1 MKRMIWYEWK
11 RIWGSRL
18 TQFAVLGCALF
29 LAFSVFSNIRLIS
42 GTDTDGQTVTGLE
55 AVRVQKETRKEVKL
69 DQETVDAVMEE
80 YLGYTEDPATSSD
93 DRDLAYLSEEMYV
106 KWYLPNLPV
115 LHLIDGAYR
124 AYPEQRND
132 SMRDVFLQSRG
143 KDFSEA
149 RKERVWEN
157 LEDAVNRGEITAAEA
172 DWWNAE
178 DDAVGEM
185 SYEYNRA
192 WWEIINSASLIILV
206 MLVVCIGTSP
216 VFAGEYQSKCDS
228 LLLSM
233 RYGKSRL
240 ILAKLTSS
248 FLFATVVYWGCMGLF
263 AGIYL
268 AVLGTDGWNLPVQ
281 ALDEN
286 VSISYN
292 LTSIQACGLVLVMG
306 YVLTLGLA
314 GVVLLLSSL
323 MKNPYGVVITSF
335 LFLCVPLFLS
345 MNRGGYVWQ
354 HLLGLLPE
362 KIADFGFG
370 SYMVYSIGG
379 LTVTWPAAAMIVNV
393 VCAVLLSGL
402 AYGFFH
408 RHQVNK

>member
-42 GTDTDGQTVTGLE
+42 ETDADGQKVTGLE
-55 AVRVQKETRKEVKL
+55 AVQVQKENRKEVTL
-69 DQETVDAVMEE
+69 DQETVDAVVDE
-80 YLGYTEDPATSSD
+80 YLAYTEDPATSSD

-124 AYPEQRND
+124 VYPEQRND

-185 SYEYNRA
+185 AYEYNRA

-248 FLFATVVYWGCMGLF
+248 FLFTTVVYWGCMGLF

-281 ALDEN
+281 ALGET
-286 VSISYN
+286 VSISYD
-292 LTSIQACGLVLVMG
+292 LTSVQACGLVLAMG

-323 MKNPYGVVITSF
+323 MKNPYGVVITSV

-345 MNRGGYVWQ
+345 LSKGGYVWK

-362 KIADFGFG
+362 KIADFGFW

-379 LTVTWPAAAMIVNV
+379 MTVTWPAAAMIVNG
-393 VCAVLLSGL
+393 VCAVLLSAL
-402 AYGFFH
+402 AYGFFR

>member
-29 LAFSVFSNIRLIS
+29 LAFSAFSNIRLIS
-42 GTDTDGQTVTGLE
+42 ETDADGQKVTGLE
-55 AVRVQKETRKEVKL
+55 AVQVQKENRKEVTL
-69 DQETVDAVMEE
+69 DQETVDAVVDE
-80 YLGYTEDPATSSD
+80 YLAYTEDPATSSD

-124 AYPEQRND
+124 AYPEQMND

-157 LEDAVNRGEITAAEA
+157 LENAVSLGEITAEEA
-172 DWWNAE
+172 DWWDTK

-185 SYEYNRA
+185 SYVYNRA
-192 WWEIINSASLIILV
+192 WWEIINSASLTILV
-206 MLVVCIGTSP
+206 MLVVCIGTAP

-248 FLFATVVYWGCMGLF
+248 FLFTTVVYWGCMVLF

-281 ALDEN
+281 ALGEN
-286 VSISYN
+286 VSISYD
-292 LTSIQACGLVLVMG
+292 LTSIQACGMVLAMG

-323 MKNPYGVVITSF
+323 MKNPYGVVITSV

-345 MNRGGYVWQ
+345 MNEGGYVWK

-362 KIADFGFG
+362 KIADFGFW
-370 SYMVYSIGG
+370 SYMVYRIRG
-379 LTVTWPAAAMIVNV
+379 LTVTWPAAAMIVNG
-393 VCAVLLSGL
+393 VCAVLLSGM
-402 AYGFFH
+402 AYGFFR

>member
-42 GTDTDGQTVTGLE
+42 ETDADGQKVTGLE
-55 AVRVQKETRKEVKL
+55 AVQVQKENRKEVTL
-69 DQETVDAVMEE
+69 DQETVDAVVDE
-80 YLGYTEDPATSSD
+80 YLAYTEDPATSSD

-124 AYPEQRND
+124 AYPEQRNAP
-132 SMRDVFLQSRG
+132 MRDVFLQSRG

-157 LEDAVNRGEITAAEA
+157 LENAVSLGEITEEEA
-172 DWWNAE
+172 DWWDTK

-185 SYEYNRA
+185 SYVYNRA
-192 WWEIINSASLIILV
+192 WWEIINSASLTILV
-206 MLVVCIGTSP
+206 MLVVCIGTAP

-248 FLFATVVYWGCMGLF
+248 FLFTTVVYWGCMGLF
-263 AGIYL
+263 TGIYL

-281 ALDEN
+281 ALGEN
-286 VSISYN
+286 VSISYD
-292 LTSIQACGLVLVMG
+292 LTSVQACGLVLAMG

-323 MKNPYGVVITSF
+323 MKNPYGVVITSV

-345 MNRGGYVWQ
+345 LSKGGYVWK

-362 KIADFGFG
+362 KIADFGFW

-379 LTVTWPAAAMIVNV
+379 MTVTWPAAAMIVNG

-402 AYGFFH
+402 AYGFFR

>member
-29 LAFSVFSNIRLIS
+29 LAFSACSNIRLIS
-42 GTDTDGQTVTGLE
+42 ETDADGQKVTGLE
-55 AVRVQKETRKEVKL
+55 AVQLQKENRKEVTL
-69 DQETVDAVMEE
+69 DQETVDAVADE
-80 YLGYTEDPATSSD
+80 YLAYTEDPATSSD

-124 AYPEQRND
+124 TYPEQRND
-132 SMRDVFLQSRG
+132 PMRDVFLQSRG

-157 LEDAVNRGEITAAEA
+157 LENAVSRGEITAEEA
-172 DWWNAE
+172 DWWDTK

-185 SYEYNRA
+185 SYVYNRA
-192 WWEIINSASLIILV
+192 WWEIINSASLTILV
-206 MLVVCIGTSP
+206 MLVVCIGTAP

-233 RYGKSRL
+233 RYGKNRL

-248 FLFATVVYWGCMGLF
+248 FLFTTVVYWGCMGLF

-268 AVLGTDGWNLPVQ
+268 AVLGTDGWDFPVQ
-281 ALDEN
+281 ALGEN
-286 VSISYN
+286 VSISYD
-292 LTSIQACGLVLVMG
+292 LTSVQACGLVLAMG

-323 MKNPYGVVITSF
+323 MKNPYGVVITSV

-345 MNRGGYVWQ
+345 LSEGGYVWK

-362 KIADFGFG
+362 KIADFGFW
-370 SYMVYSIGG
+370 SYMVYRIGG
-379 LTVTWPAAAMIVNV
+379 MTVTWPAAAMIVNG

-402 AYGFFH
+402 AYGFFR

>member
-29 LAFSVFSNIRLIS
+29 LAFSACSNIRLIS
-42 GTDTDGQTVTGLE
+42 ETDADGQKVTGLE
-55 AVRVQKETRKEVKL
+55 AVQLQKENRKEVTL
-69 DQETVDAVMEE
+69 DQETVDAVVDE
-80 YLGYTEDPATSSD
+80 YLAYTEDPATSSD
-93 DRDLAYLSEEMYV
+93 DRELAYLSEEMYV

-124 AYPEQRND
+124 TYPEQSND
-132 SMRDVFLQSRG
+132 PMRDVFLQSRG

-157 LEDAVNRGEITAAEA
+157 LENAVSRGEITAAEA
-172 DWWNAE
+172 DWWDTK

-185 SYEYNRA
+185 SYVYNRA

-248 FLFATVVYWGCMGLF
+248 FLFTTVVYWGCMGLF

-268 AVLGTDGWNLPVQ
+268 AVLGTDGWNFPVQ
-281 ALDEN
+281 ALGEN
-286 VSISYN
+286 VSISYD
-292 LTSIQACGLVLVMG
+292 LTSVQACGLVLAMG

-323 MKNPYGVVITSF
+323 MKNPYGVVITSV

-345 MNRGGYVWQ
+345 LSEGGYVWK

-362 KIADFGFG
+362 KITDFGFW

-379 LTVTWPAAAMIVNV
+379 MTVTWPAAAMIVNG
-393 VCAVLLSGL
+393 VCAVLLSVL
-402 AYGFFH
+402 AYGFFR

>member
-1 MKRMIWYEWK
+1 M
-11 RIWGSRL
+11 S
-18 TQFAVLGCALF
+18 
-29 LAFSVFSNIRLIS
+29 
-42 GTDTDGQTVTGLE
+42 GLE
-55 AVRVQKETRKEVKL
+55 AVQVQKENRREVTL
-69 DQETVDAVMEE
+69 DQETVDAVVDE
-80 YLGYTEDPATSSD
+80 YLAYTEDPATSSD

-132 SMRDVFLQSRG
+132 PMRDVFLQSRE

-157 LEDAVNRGEITAAEA
+157 LENAVSLGEITAEEA
-172 DWWNAE
+172 DWWDTE

-185 SYEYNRA
+185 SYVYNRA
-192 WWEIINSASLIILV
+192 WWEIINSASLTILV
-206 MLVVCIGTSP
+206 MLVVCIGTAP

-248 FLFATVVYWGCMGLF
+248 FLFTTVVYWGCMVLF
-263 AGIYL
+263 TEIYL

-281 ALDEN
+281 ALGEN
-286 VSISYN
+286 VSISYD
-292 LTSIQACGLVLVMG
+292 LTSIQACGLVLAMG

-323 MKNPYGVVITSF
+323 MKNPYGVVITSV

-345 MNRGGYVWQ
+345 LNEGGYVWK

-362 KIADFGFG
+362 KIADFGFW
-370 SYMVYSIGG
+370 SYMVYRIGG
-379 LTVTWPAAAMIVNV
+379 LTVTWPAAAMIVNG
-393 VCAVLLSGL
+393 VCAVLLSGM
-402 AYGFFH
+402 AYGFFR

>member
-42 GTDTDGQTVTGLE
+42 ETDADGQKVTGLE
-55 AVRVQKETRKEVKL
+55 AVQVQKENRKEVTL
-69 DQETVDAVMEE
+69 DQETVDAVVDE
-80 YLGYTEDPATSSD
+80 YLAYTEDPATSSD

-124 AYPEQRND
+124 VYPEQRND
-132 SMRDVFLQSRG
+132 SMRDVLLQSRG

-157 LEDAVNRGEITAAEA
+157 LEDAVSRGEITAEEA
-172 DWWNAE
+172 DWWDTK

-185 SYEYNRA
+185 SYVYNRA
-192 WWEIINSASLIILV
+192 WWEIINSASLTILV
-206 MLVVCIGTSP
+206 MLVVCIGTAP

-248 FLFATVVYWGCMGLF
+248 FLFTTVVYWGCMGLF

-281 ALDEN
+281 ALGEN
-286 VSISYN
+286 VSISYD
-292 LTSIQACGLVLVMG
+292 LTSIQACGLVLAMG

-323 MKNPYGVVITSF
+323 MKNPYGVVITSV

-345 MNRGGYVWQ
+345 LSKGGYVWK

-362 KIADFGFG
+362 KIADFGFW

-379 LTVTWPAAAMIVNV
+379 LTVTWPAAAMMVNG
-393 VCAVLLSGL
+393 VCAVLLCGL
-402 AYGFFH
+402 AYGFFR
-408 RHQVNK
+408 RHQVNR

>member
-29 LAFSVFSNIRLIS
+29 LSFSVWSNIRLIS
-42 GTDTDGQTVTGLE
+42 ATDVDGQTVTGLE
-55 AVRVQKETRKEVKL
+55 AVQAQKESRKEVTL
-69 DQETVDAVMEE
+69 DQETVDALVDE
-80 YLGYTEDPATSSD
+80 YLGYTDDPAASSD
-93 DRDLAYLSEEMYV
+93 DRELAYLSEEMYV
-106 KWYLPNLPV
+106 KWYLPHQPV
-115 LHLIDGAYR
+115 LHLIVGAYR
-124 AYPEQRND
+124 SYPEQRND
-132 SMRDVFLQSRG
+132 SMRDVLLQSRG
-143 KDFSEA
+143 NDFYEA

-157 LEDAVNRGEITAAEA
+157 LEDAVSRGEITAAEA

-178 DDAVGEM
+178 DDAVGEAA
-185 SYEYNRA
+185 YGFNRA
-192 WWEIINSASLIILV
+192 WWELINSTSLIILV
-206 MLVVCIGTSP
+206 MLVICIGTAP

-248 FLFATVVYWGCMGLF
+248 FLFSTVVYWGCMGLF

-268 AVLGTDGWNLPVQ
+268 AVMGTDGWNLPVQ
-281 ALDEN
+281 ALCEN
-286 VSISYN
+286 ISISYD
-292 LTSIQACGLVLVMG
+292 LTSLQACGLVLVMG
-306 YVLTLGLA
+306 YVLTLGLV
-314 GVVLLLSSL
+314 GVVLLLSSI

-335 LFLCVPLFLS
+335 LFLFMPLFLS
-345 MNRGGYVWQ
+345 MNRGGYLWK
-354 HLLGLLPE
+354 HFLGLLPE

-379 LTVTWPAAAMIVNV
+379 MTVTWPAAAMIVNG

-402 AYGFFH
+402 AYSFFR

>member
-42 GTDTDGQTVTGLE
+42 ETDADGQKVTGLE
-55 AVRVQKETRKEVKL
+55 AVQVQKENRKEVTL
-69 DQETVDAVMEE
+69 DQETVDAVVDE
-80 YLGYTEDPATSSD
+80 YLAYTEDPATASD

-132 SMRDVFLQSRG
+132 SMREVLLQSRG

-157 LEDAVNRGEITAAEA
+157 LENAVSLGEITEEEA
-172 DWWNAE
+172 DWWNTK

-185 SYEYNRA
+185 SYVYNRA
-192 WWEIINSASLIILV
+192 WWEIINSASLTILV
-206 MLVVCIGTSP
+206 MLVVCIGTAP

-248 FLFATVVYWGCMGLF
+248 FLFTTVVYWGCMGLF
-263 AGIYL
+263 TGIYL

-281 ALDEN
+281 ALGEN
-286 VSISYN
+286 VSISYD
-292 LTSIQACGLVLVMG
+292 LTSIQACGLVLAMG

-323 MKNPYGVVITSF
+323 MKNPYGVVITSVV
-335 LFLCVPLFLS
+335 FLCVPLFLS
-345 MNRGGYVWQ
+345 LNEGGYVWK

-362 KIADFGFG
+362 KIADFGFW
-370 SYMVYSIGG
+370 SYMVYRIGG
-379 LTVTWPAAAMIVNV
+379 LTVTWPAAAMIVNG

-402 AYGFFH
+402 AYGFFR

>member
-29 LAFSVFSNIRLIS
+29 LAFSAFSNIRLIS
-42 GTDTDGQTVTGLE
+42 ETDADGQKVTGLE
-55 AVRVQKETRKEVKL
+55 AVQVQKENRREVTL
-69 DQETVDAVMEE
+69 DQETVDAVVDE
-80 YLGYTEDPATSSD
+80 YLAYTEDPATSSD

-124 AYPEQRND
+124 AYPEQMND
-132 SMRDVFLQSRG
+132 PMRDVFLQSRG

-157 LEDAVNRGEITAAEA
+157 LENAVSLGEITEEEA
-172 DWWNAE
+172 DWWDTK

-185 SYEYNRA
+185 SYVYNRA
-192 WWEIINSASLIILV
+192 WWEIINSASLTILV
-206 MLVVCIGTSP
+206 MLVVCIGTAP

-248 FLFATVVYWGCMGLF
+248 FLFTTVVYWGCMGLF
-263 AGIYL
+263 TGIYL

-281 ALDEN
+281 ALGEN
-286 VSISYN
+286 VSISYD
-292 LTSIQACGLVLVMG
+292 LTSIQACGLVLAMG

-314 GVVLLLSSL
+314 GVVLLLSSR
-323 MKNPYGVVITSF
+323 MKNPYGVVITSV

-345 MNRGGYVWQ
+345 LNEGGYVWK

-362 KIADFGFG
+362 KIADFGFW
-370 SYMVYSIGG
+370 SYMVYRIGG
-379 LTVTWPAAAMIVNV
+379 LTVTWPAAAMIVNG

-402 AYGFFH
+402 AYGFFR

>member
-1 MKRMIWYEWK
+1 MRRMIWYEWK

-29 LAFSVFSNIRLIS
+29 LAFSVWSNIRLIS
-42 GTDTDGQTVTGLE
+42 ATDADGQTVTGLE
-55 AVRVQKETRKEVKL
+55 AVRVQKESRKEVTL
-69 DQETVDAVMEE
+69 DQETVDALVDE
-80 YLGYTEDPATSSD
+80 YLGYTQDLVASSD
-93 DRDLAYLSEEMYV
+93 DRELMYLSEEMYV
-106 KWYLPNLPV
+106 KWYLPHQPV
-115 LHLIDGAYR
+115 LHLITDAYR
-124 AYPEQRND
+124 SYPEQRND
-132 SMRDVFLQSRG
+132 SIRDVLLQSRG
-143 KDFSEA
+143 KDFYEA

-157 LEDAVNRGEITAAEA
+157 LEDAVNWGEIIAAEA

-178 DDAVGEM
+178 DDAVGEA
-185 SYEYNRA
+185 SYGYNRP
-192 WWEIINSASLIILV
+192 WWEIVNSTSLVILV
-206 MLVVCIGTSP
+206 MLVICIGTAP

-248 FLFATVVYWGCMGLF
+248 FLFSTVVYWGCMGLF
-263 AGIYL
+263 AGLYL
-268 AVLGTDGWNLPVQ
+268 AVMGTDGWNLPVQ
-281 ALDEN
+281 ALCEN
-286 VSISYN
+286 ISISYD
-292 LTSIQACGLVLVMG
+292 LTSLQACVLVLVMG
-306 YVLTLGLA
+306 YVLTLGLV
-314 GVVLLLSSL
+314 GVVLLLSSI

-345 MNRGGYVWQ
+345 MNRGGYVWK

-379 LTVTWPAAAMIVNV
+379 LIVTWPAAAMMVNG

-402 AYGFFH
+402 AYGFFR
-408 RHQVNK
+408 RHQVNR

>member
-29 LAFSVFSNIRLIS
+29 LAFSAFSNIRLIS
-42 GTDTDGQTVTGLE
+42 ETDADGQKVTGLE
-55 AVRVQKETRKEVKL
+55 AVQVQKENRREVTL
-69 DQETVDAVMEE
+69 DQETVDAVVDE
-80 YLGYTEDPATSSD
+80 YLAYTEDPATSSD

-132 SMRDVFLQSRG
+132 PMRDVFLQSRG

-157 LEDAVNRGEITAAEA
+157 LENAVSLGEITEEEA
-172 DWWNAE
+172 DWWDTK

-185 SYEYNRA
+185 SYVYNRA
-192 WWEIINSASLIILV
+192 WWEIINSASLTILV
-206 MLVVCIGTSP
+206 MLVVCIGTAP

-248 FLFATVVYWGCMGLF
+248 FLFTTVVYWGCMGLF
-263 AGIYL
+263 TGIYL

-281 ALDEN
+281 ALGEN
-286 VSISYN
+286 VSISYD
-292 LTSIQACGLVLVMG
+292 LTSIQACGLVLAMG

-314 GVVLLLSSL
+314 GVVLLLSSR
-323 MKNPYGVVITSF
+323 MKNPYGVVITSV

-345 MNRGGYVWQ
+345 LNEGGYVWK

-362 KIADFGFG
+362 KIADFGFW
-370 SYMVYSIGG
+370 SYMVYRIGG
-379 LTVTWPAAAMIVNV
+379 LTVTWPAAAMIVNG

-402 AYGFFH
+402 AYGFFR

>member
-42 GTDTDGQTVTGLE
+42 ETDADGQKVTGLE
-55 AVRVQKETRKEVKL
+55 AVQVQKENRKEVTL
-69 DQETVDAVMEE
+69 DQETVDAVVDE
-80 YLGYTEDPATSSD
+80 YLAYTEDPATASD

-124 AYPEQRND
+124 TYPEQRND
-132 SMRDVFLQSRG
+132 SMREVLLQSRG

-157 LEDAVNRGEITAAEA
+157 LENAVSLGEITEEEA
-172 DWWNAE
+172 DWWDTK

-185 SYEYNRA
+185 SYVYNRA
-192 WWEIINSASLIILV
+192 WWEIINSASLTILV
-206 MLVVCIGTSP
+206 MLVVCIGTAP

-248 FLFATVVYWGCMGLF
+248 FLFTTVVYWGCMGLF
-263 AGIYL
+263 TGIYL

-281 ALDEN
+281 ALGEN
-286 VSISYN
+286 VSISYD
-292 LTSIQACGLVLVMG
+292 LTSIQACGLVLAMG

-323 MKNPYGVVITSF
+323 MKNPYGVVITSVV
-335 LFLCVPLFLS
+335 FLCVPLFLS
-345 MNRGGYVWQ
+345 LNEGGYVWK

-362 KIADFGFG
+362 KIADFGFW
-370 SYMVYSIGG
+370 SYMVYRIGG
-379 LTVTWPAAAMIVNV
+379 LTVTWPAAAMIVNG

-402 AYGFFH
+402 AYGFFR

>member
-42 GTDTDGQTVTGLE
+42 ETDADGQKVTGLE
-55 AVRVQKETRKEVKL
+55 AVQVQKENRKEVTL
-69 DQETVDAVMEE
+69 DQETVDAVVDE
-80 YLGYTEDPATSSD
+80 YLAYTEDPATASD

-132 SMRDVFLQSRG
+132 PMRDVFLQSRG

-157 LEDAVNRGEITAAEA
+157 LENAVSLGEITEEEA
-172 DWWNAE
+172 DWWDTK

-185 SYEYNRA
+185 SYVYNRA
-192 WWEIINSASLIILV
+192 WWEIINSASLTILV
-206 MLVVCIGTSP
+206 MLVVCIGTAP

-248 FLFATVVYWGCMGLF
+248 FLFTTVVYWGCMGLF
-263 AGIYL
+263 TGIYL

-281 ALDEN
+281 ALGEN
-286 VSISYN
+286 VSISYD
-292 LTSIQACGLVLVMG
+292 LTSIQACGLVLAMG

-323 MKNPYGVVITSF
+323 MKNPYGVVITS
-335 LFLCVPLFLS
+335 
-345 MNRGGYVWQ
+345 
-354 HLLGLLPE
+354 
-362 KIADFGFG
+362 
-370 SYMVYSIGG
+370 
-379 LTVTWPAAAMIVNV
+379 
-393 VCAVLLSGL
+393 VCSCACRFSC
-402 AYGFFH
+402 
-408 RHQVNK
+408 R

>member
-29 LAFSVFSNIRLIS
+29 LAFSACSNIRLIS
-42 GTDTDGQTVTGLE
+42 ETDADGQKVTGLE
-55 AVRVQKETRKEVKL
+55 AVQLQKENRKEVTL
-69 DQETVDAVMEE
+69 DQETVDAVVDE
-80 YLGYTEDPATSSD
+80 YLAYTEDPATSSD

-132 SMRDVFLQSRG
+132 PMRDVFLQSRG

-157 LEDAVNRGEITAAEA
+157 LENAVSRGEITAAEA
-172 DWWNAE
+172 DWWDTK
-178 DDAVGEM
+178 DDTVGEM
-185 SYEYNRA
+185 SYVYNRA

-206 MLVVCIGTSP
+206 MLVVCIGTAP

-233 RYGKSRL
+233 RYGKNRL

-248 FLFATVVYWGCMGLF
+248 VLFTTVVYWGCMGLF

-268 AVLGTDGWNLPVQ
+268 AVLGTDGWDFPVQ
-281 ALDEN
+281 ALGEN
-286 VSISYN
+286 VSISYD
-292 LTSIQACGLVLVMG
+292 LTSGPGVRAGPCHGVCIDSGTCRSGPAPVVPYEKPVRRGDHFRSVPMRAAFPVAEQRRLCVEASARAFAGEDRGLRVLV
-306 YVLTLGLA
+306 VHGLQYRRDDRDVARRGDDRQRSVRGAPVRA
-314 GVVLLLSSL
+314 GV
-323 MKNPYGVVITSF
+323 
-335 LFLCVPLFLS
+335 
-345 MNRGGYVWQ
+345 R
-354 HLLGLLPE
+354 LLPQAPGE
-362 KIADFGFG
+362 
-370 SYMVYSIGG
+370 
-379 LTVTWPAAAMIVNV
+379 
-393 VCAVLLSGL
+393 
-402 AYGFFH
+402 
-408 RHQVNK
+408 

>member
-18 TQFAVLGCALF
+18 TQFAVFGCALF

-42 GTDTDGQTVTGLE
+42 ETDADGQKVTGLE
-55 AVRVQKETRKEVKL
+55 AVQVQKENRKEVTL
-69 DQETVDAVMEE
+69 DQETVDAVVDE
-80 YLGYTEDPATSSD
+80 YLAYTEDPATSSD

-124 AYPEQRND
+124 TYPEQRND
-132 SMRDVFLQSRG
+132 SMREVLLQSRG

-157 LEDAVNRGEITAAEA
+157 LENAVSRGEITAEEA
-172 DWWNAE
+172 DWWDTK

-185 SYEYNRA
+185 SYVYNRA
-192 WWEIINSASLIILV
+192 WWEIINSASLTILV
-206 MLVVCIGTSP
+206 MLVVCIGTAP

-233 RYGKSRL
+233 RYGKNRL

-248 FLFATVVYWGCMGLF
+248 FLFTTVVYWGCMGLF

-268 AVLGTDGWNLPVQ
+268 AVLGTDGWNFPVQ
-281 ALDEN
+281 ALGEN
-286 VSISYN
+286 VSISYD
-292 LTSIQACGLVLVMG
+292 LTSVQACGLVLAMG

-323 MKNPYGVVITSF
+323 MKNPYGVVITSV

-345 MNRGGYVWQ
+345 LSEGGYVWK

-362 KIADFGFG
+362 KIADFGFW

-379 LTVTWPAAAMIVNV
+379 MTVTWPAAAMIVNG

-402 AYGFFH
+402 AYGFFR

>member
-42 GTDTDGQTVTGLE
+42 ETDADGQKVTGLE
-55 AVRVQKETRKEVKL
+55 AVQVQKENRKEVTL
-69 DQETVDAVMEE
+69 DQETVDAVVDE
-80 YLGYTEDPATSSD
+80 YLAYTEDPATSSD

-124 AYPEQRND
+124 VYPEQRTD

-172 DWWNAE
+172 DWWIAE

-185 SYEYNRA
+185 ASEYNRA

-248 FLFATVVYWGCMGLF
+248 FLFSTVVYWGCMGLF
-263 AGIYL
+263 AGLYL
-268 AVLGTDGWNLPVQ
+268 AVMGTDGWNLPVQ
-281 ALDEN
+281 ALGET
-286 VSISYN
+286 VSISYD
-292 LTSIQACGLVLVMG
+292 LTSVQACGLVLAMG

-323 MKNPYGVVITSF
+323 MKNPYGVVITSV

-345 MNRGGYVWQ
+345 LSEGGYVWK

-362 KIADFGFG
+362 KIADFGFW

-379 LTVTWPAAAMIVNV
+379 MTVTWPAAAMIVNG

-402 AYGFFH
+402 AYGFFR

>member
-29 LAFSVFSNIRLIS
+29 LAFSVWSNIRLIS
-42 GTDTDGQTVTGLE
+42 TTDADGQTVTGLE
-55 AVRVQKETRKEVKL
+55 AVQVQKESRKEVNL
-69 DQETVDAVMEE
+69 DQETVDALVDE
-80 YLGYTEDPATSSD
+80 YLDYTQDPAASSD

-124 AYPEQRND
+124 TYPEQRND
-132 SMRDVFLQSRG
+132 SMREVLLHSRG

-172 DWWNAE
+172 DWWNE
-178 DDAVGEM
+178 KDDTVGEAA
-185 SYEYNRA
+185 YGYNRA
-192 WWEIINSASLIILV
+192 WWEIRNSTSLVILV
-206 MLVVCIGTSP
+206 MLVICIGTAP

-248 FLFATVVYWGCMGLF
+248 FLFSTVVYWGCMGLF
-263 AGIYL
+263 AGLYL

-281 ALDEN
+281 ALCESI
-286 VSISYN
+286 SISYD
-292 LTSIQACGLVLVMG
+292 LTSLQACALVLVMG
-306 YVLTLGLA
+306 YVLTLGLV
-314 GVVLLLSSL
+314 GVVLLLSSI

-345 MNRGGYVWQ
+345 MNRGGYLWK
-354 HLLGLLPE
+354 HFLGLLPE
-362 KIADFGFG
+362 KISDFGFG

-379 LTVTWPAAAMIVNV
+379 LTVTWPAAAMMVNG

-402 AYGFFH
+402 AYGFFR
-408 RHQVNK
+408 RHQVNR

>member
-42 GTDTDGQTVTGLE
+42 ETDADGQKVTGLE
-55 AVRVQKETRKEVKL
+55 AVQVQKENRKEVTL
-69 DQETVDAVMEE
+69 DQETVDAVVDE
-80 YLGYTEDPATSSD
+80 YLAYTEDPATASD

-124 AYPEQRND
+124 VYPEQRND

-185 SYEYNRA
+185 AYEYNRA

-248 FLFATVVYWGCMGLF
+248 FLFTTVVYWGCMGLF
-263 AGIYL
+263 TGIYL

-281 ALDEN
+281 ALGET
-286 VSISYN
+286 VSISYD
-292 LTSIQACGLVLVMG
+292 LTSVQACGLVLAMG

-323 MKNPYGVVITSF
+323 MKNPYGVVITSV

-345 MNRGGYVWQ
+345 LSEGGYVWK

-362 KIADFGFG
+362 KIADFGFW

-379 LTVTWPAAAMIVNV
+379 MTVTWPAAAMIVNG
-393 VCAVLLSGL
+393 VCAVLLSVL
-402 AYGFFH
+402 AYGFFR